1 MEDAIASPDQPDQPD
16 QLNDTPQGQPDLRDL
31 DVLAHLH
38 AVEHPRVS
46 QRSIANA
53 LGMSLGLTNAILRR
67 LMDKGFLL
75 ARRINHNN
83 VHYLVTPAGIDQIS
97 RRSYLYLRR
106 TIGHVVRYKEH
117 LRTFCRS
124 QHDAGI
130 REIILVGP
138 SDLTFIL
145 EWCADKEG
153 LTFQH
158 IMDIEPA
165 RMHGRAGSEAS
176 DQAGSLMIEPNT
188 GKGHPNRG
196 ATLIVLSENIPET
209 EVPGAVLLH
218 QVVLGLTDSEN
229 FRETN

>member
-16 QLNDTPQGQPDLRDL
+16 QLNDTPQDQPDLRDL

-46 QRSIANA
+46 QRSISNA

-145 EWCADKEG
+145 EWCCEKEE
-153 LTFQH
+153 
-158 IMDIEPA
+158 IEFRQIFEVEP
-165 RMHGRAGSEAS
+165 E
-176 DQAGSLMIEPNT
+176 GSLKPSPNS
-188 GKGHPNRG
+188 GKSHPNRG
-196 ATLIVLSENIPET
+196 DSLIVLSENITET
-209 EVPGAVLLH
+209 KVPGAIALYNILL
-218 QVVLGLTDSEN
+218 EYKP
-229 FRETN
+229 